1 MKKIILVDGFNLLS
15 RAYFATAYGKEE
27 EQLPKNTQGKYIN
40 ALRVFF
46 AKLKQLEHALDA
58 THMTVAWDG
67 KRADTKRNQDH
78 AFYKAQRKDLP
89 RPLIEQYELAAEMLP
104 QIGIHQMQ
112 VAGYEADDIIGSF
125 SYQEKEGHS
134 YIYSNDRDMFQL
146 LSQNTDQ
153 LFMKKKQEIHYTHED
168 FYRDY
173 EILPDQWIDVK
184 ALLGDPG
191 DNIPGC
197 PGVGEKSALP
207 LIKQYGTV
215 EALYEKIEELD
226 PLYKRYYKKLSDGR
240 DSVAISKELVTIEK
254 NLEAVKNV
262 SESDTLLPKDNE
274 LQQTVLRDHGL
285 IK

>member
-1 MKKIILVDGFNLLS
+1 MKKIVLIDGFNLLS

-27 EQLPKNTQGKYIN
+27 DQLAKNDQGRYIN

-46 AKLKQLEHALDA
+46 AKLNQLEKTLDA
-58 THMTVAWDG
+58 THMSVAWDG
-67 KRADTKRNQDH
+67 KRADTKRNQDYS
-78 AFYKAQRKDLP
+78 FYKAQRKDLP
-89 RPLIEQYELAAEMLP
+89 RPLIDQYELAAEMLP
-104 QIGIHQMQ
+104 QLGIHQLQ
-112 VAGYEADDIIGSF
+112 VPGYEADDIIGSF
-125 SYQEKEGHS
+125 AYQEKQGHT
-134 YIYSNDRDMFQL
+134 YIYSNDRDLFQL

-153 LFMKKKQEIHYTHED
+153 LFMKKKQEVHYKVDD

-173 EILPDQWIDVK
+173 EITPDQWIDVK

-215 EALYEKIEELD
+215 EALYDKIEELD
-226 PLYKRYYKKLSDGR
+226 PLYKRYYKKLCAGR
-240 DSVAISKELVTIEK
+240 ESVVMSKELVTIEK
-254 NLEAVKNV
+254 NLEAVKQIP
-262 SESDTLLPKDNE
+262 EEETLLPGDDERKE
-274 LQQTVLRDHGL
+274 SVLFEHGL